1 MTSTRYIR
9 VNLTIDIAVAKQ
21 IPLTPTDKRVE
32 TSSIYSDVSKT
43 AKTAKIAS
51 YNTYNT
57 PNMTP
62 NMTPNTAP
70 YKLSI

>member
-1 MTSTRYIR
+1 MASTRYIK

-51 YNTYNT
+51 YNTYNNT
-57 PNMTP
+57 PD
-62 NMTPNTAP
+62 MTPNTAP

>member
-1 MTSTRYIR
+1 MTSARHIR

-21 IPLTPTDKRVE
+21 IPLTPTDKHIE

-51 YNTYNT
+51 YNT

-62 NMTPNTAP
+62 DTTPNTAP